1 MKKSNELDVRGTLVR
16 VIKIGGDDYVCLT
29 DMAKLKS
36 EDAQQTISNWMRNRM
51 TLEYLGLWEELY
63 NPDFKPLGFEGFRK
77 EVGLNHFTMSPSK
90 WIEGVNAIGIVAQS
104 GRYGGTYAR
113 NDIAFKFAAWLS
125 VEFELYL
132 VKEFQRL
139 KAKEQELIGWSAK
152 RELAKINYR
161 IHTDAI
167 QQNLIPATVTRSQMN
182 IIYASE
188 ADVLNVALFGMT
200 HQQWQAANPTLKGN
214 RIPHGRA
221 RVGEADALAG
231 ARDYA
236 TINQLICISNM
247 ENINAVMINDG
258 IPQSQRLKKLN
269 EIAIQQMRI
278 LSEVEGR
285 KYLRR

>member
-236 TINQLICISNM
+236 TVNQLICISNM

-258 IPQSQRLKKLN
+258 IPQPQRLKKLN

-285 KYLRR
+285 KHLK

>member
-1 MKKSNELDVRGTLVR
+1 VKKTSELDVKGTLVR
-16 VIKIGGDDYVCLT
+16 VVKIDGEDFVCLT

-36 EDAQQTISNWMRNRM
+36 EDPSFTINHWMRNRM
-51 TLEYLGLWEELY
+51 TIEYLGLWETLY
-63 NPDFKPLGFEGFRK
+63 NPDFKPTEFGRFR
-77 EVGLNHFTMSPSK
+77 EECGLNTFVLSPTK
-90 WIEGVNAIGIVAQS
+90 WINATNAIGIMAQA

-167 QQNLIPATVTRSQMN
+167 QQNLIPAQVSRAQMN

-200 HQQWQAANPTLKGN
+200 HQEWQRKHPDLKGN
-214 RIPHGRA
+214 Q
-221 RVGEADALAG
+221 
-231 ARDYA
+231 RDYA
-236 TINQLICISNM
+236 NINQLICISNM

-258 IPQSQRLKKLN
+258 IPQPQRLKKLN

-278 LSEVEGR
+278 LFEVEGR
-285 KYLRR
+285 KFLK

>member
-16 VIKIGGDDYVCLT
+16 VIKIGGNDYVCLT

-236 TINQLICISNM
+236 TVNQLICISNM

-258 IPQSQRLKKLN
+258 IPQPQRLKKLN

-285 KYLRR
+285 KLLK

>member
-1 MKKSNELDVRGTLVR
+1 MKKASELDVRGMLVR
-16 VIKIGGDDYVCLT
+16 VVKIDGEDFVCLT

-36 EDAQQTISNWMRNRM
+36 DDPQQTISNWMRNRM
-51 TLEYLGLWEELY
+51 TIEYLGLWEELY
-63 NPDFKPLGFEGFRK
+63 NPEFKPLGFEGFRK
-77 EVGLNHFTMSPSK
+77 EVGLNSFTMSPTK
-90 WIEGVNAIGIVAQS
+90 WIEGVNAVGMIVQS

-139 KAKEQELIGWSAK
+139 KVEEQRQLGWSAK

-167 QQNLIPATVTRSQMN
+167 QQNLIPATVSRAQMN

-200 HQQWQAANPTLKGN
+200 HQEWQRKNPDLKGN
-214 RIPHGRA
+214 Q
-221 RVGEADALAG
+221 
-231 ARDYA
+231 RDYA
-236 TINQLICISNM
+236 TINQLICISDM

-258 IPQSQRLKKLN
+258 IPQPQRLKRLN
-269 EIAIQQMRI
+269 EIAIHQMRV
-278 LSEVEGR
+278 LSQVNNR
-285 KYLRR
+285 NLLK

>member
-1 MKKSNELDVRGTLVR
+1 MDYSDKSNRNH
-16 VIKIGGDDYVCLT
+16 C
-29 DMAKLKS
+29 
-36 EDAQQTISNWMRNRM
+36 TIRALWRN
-51 TLEYLGLWEELY
+51 
-63 NPDFKPLGFEGFRK
+63 
-77 EVGLNHFTMSPSK
+77 
-90 WIEGVNAIGIVAQS
+90 
-104 GRYGGTYAR
+104 GTYAR
-113 NDIAFKFAAWLS
+113 SDIAFKFAAWLS

-167 QQNLIPATVTRSQMN
+167 QQNLMPAQVSRAQMN

-188 ADVLNVALFGMT
+188 ANVLNVALFGMT
-200 HQQWQAANPTLKGN
+200 HQQWQSANPTLKGN
-214 RIPHGRA
+214 Q
-221 RVGEADALAG
+221 
-231 ARDYA
+231 RDYA

-247 ENINAVMINDG
+247 EKINAVMINDG
-258 IPQSQRLKKLN
+258 VPQPQRLKKLN

-285 KYLRR
+285 KYLK

>member
-1 MKKSNELDVRGTLVR
+1 MKKTNELDIKGTVVR
-16 VIKIGGDDYVCLT
+16 VVKINGEDFVCLT

-77 EVGLNHFTMSPSK
+77 EVGLNHFTMSPGK
-90 WIEGVNAIGIVAQS
+90 WIVGVNAIGMVAQS

-113 NDIAFKFAAWLS
+113 SDIAFKFAAWLS

-167 QQNLIPATVTRSQMN
+167 QQR
-182 IIYASE
+182 
-188 ADVLNVALFGMT
+188 
-200 HQQWQAANPTLKGN
+200 
-214 RIPHGRA
+214 RIHFKA
-221 RVGEADALAG
+221 
-231 ARDYA
+231 
-236 TINQLICISNM
+236 Q
-247 ENINAVMINDG
+247 
-258 IPQSQRLKKLN
+258 
-269 EIAIQQMRI
+269 
-278 LSEVEGR
+278 GR
-285 KYLRR
+285 KFLKELDNRKAVNQQ